1 MGRKIRQSIQMENDE
16 RVEGD
21 RDLSKKGVLEN
32 KENMKEQGTEI
43 SGGGHSREKTE
54 WRKNAQR

>member
-1 MGRKIRQSIQMENDE
+1 MENDE

-54 WRKNAQR
+54 WRKNAPR